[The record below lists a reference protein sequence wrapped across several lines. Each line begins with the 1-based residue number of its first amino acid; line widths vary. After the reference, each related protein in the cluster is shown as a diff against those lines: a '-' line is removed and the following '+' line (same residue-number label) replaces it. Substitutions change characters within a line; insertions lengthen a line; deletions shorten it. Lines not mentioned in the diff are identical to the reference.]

1 MKLPKNFGGKGFQ
14 GALRDAQSAMAR
26 AQNLENELAAER
38 IEIDKGPV
46 KALFTGTGEML
57 AIKISPDVIDPDD
70 IETLEDLVVS
80 AVRDGFSKATEIRE
94 ARVKE
99 IMPSIPGMDGLLGG

>member
-14 GALRDAQSAMAR
+14 GALRDAQGAMAR
-26 AQNLENELAAER
+26 AQNLEAELANER

-46 KALFTGTGEML
+46 KGMFAGTGEML
-57 AIKISPDVIDPDD
+57 GIKIDADVVDPED

-80 AVRDGFSKATEIRE
+80 VVRDGFAKATEIRE
-94 ARVKE
+94 AKVKE
-99 IMPSIPGMDGLLGG
+99 IMPSIPGMDGLLGR